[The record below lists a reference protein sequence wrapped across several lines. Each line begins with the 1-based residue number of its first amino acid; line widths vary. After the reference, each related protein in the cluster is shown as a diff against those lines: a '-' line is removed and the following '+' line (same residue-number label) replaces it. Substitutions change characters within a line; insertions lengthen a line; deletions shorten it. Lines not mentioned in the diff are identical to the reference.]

1 MCLIPSVERILASL
15 PSQSPSSPATN
26 HTTFQQL
33 PPEYNVISG
42 HIMKAA
48 LQVHKRLGP
57 GLLES
62 VYEACMEY
70 ELSKRGLKVRRQV
83 PVPVT
88 YDSFTFEAAYRL
100 DLLVDEKVI
109 IEVKVLERVLPV
121 HKAQLL
127 TYMKLS
133 GHRLGLLMSFN
144 SALIKEGVTRMV
156 L

>member
-1 MCLIPSVERILASL
+1 MIPSVERTLASL
-15 PSQSPSSPATN
+15 PKQASGSPEPSHAQ
-26 HTTFQQL
+26 FEQL

-42 HIMKAA
+42 HIMKASY
-48 LQVHKRLGP
+48 QVHKRLGP

-70 ELSKRGLKVRRQV
+70 ELTKRGLKVRRQV

-88 YDSFTFEAAYRL
+88 YDNFTFEAAYRL
-100 DLLVDEKVI
+100 DMLVDDKVI

-144 SALIKEGVTRMV
+144 SALMKQGVTRMV